1 MDRQERSPSRSPLP
15 WGTLK
20 RDQIVVAALTIA
32 RDEGL
37 EALSIRRLADRLGVS
52 RMALYRHISDKD
64 DLLDMVAD
72 AIADRDLAVP
82 EAHDG
87 TWEERLRA
95 LARAMRTQLLAYKGL
110 TDLIVTRGNR
120 GSSVLK
126 LTEAILAILD
136 DAGFDAHWAARYY
149 QSVIDVLVGRVHR
162 ELNSTLTS
170 PERAERMT
178 AAAMAHPPQAWPR
191 LREVGPHLQTVTAE
205 EIYETEVELLI
216 GGLRSAPQRRE
227 RSHGSTPAVTGQ
239 EDDHPLGCPLCEPPS
254 PPATA

>member
-1 MDRQERSPSRSPLP
+1 MDRQERTQNRSPLP
-15 WGTLK
+15 WGTLN
-20 RDQIVVAALTIA
+20 RDQIVVAALGIA

-64 DLLDMVAD
+64 DLLDLVAD

-82 EAHDG
+82 EAG
-87 TWEERLRA
+87 EGSWEERLRT
-95 LARAMRTQLLAYKGL
+95 LAHAMRSQLLAYKGL

-120 GSSVLK
+120 GPSVLK
-126 LTEAILAILD
+126 LTEAILSILD

-162 ELNSTLTS
+162 ELHSALTS

-178 AAAMAHPPQAWPR
+178 AAAMAHPPTAWPR
-191 LREVGPHLQTVTAE
+191 LREIGPHLQTVTPE
-205 EIYETEVELLI
+205 EIYETEIELLI
-216 GGLRSAPQRRE
+216 GGLRSAPQRR
-227 RSHGSTPAVTGQ
+227 RGSHRPGLAVDDFEEG
-239 EDDHPLGCPLCEPPS
+239 DDHPLGCPLCDGS
-254 PPATA
+254 